1 MVYEFAILGCGKI
14 AGRHAQAIAR
24 RGKLVA
30 VCDIVPERADALA
43 AAYNATAYYD
53 FDTMLA
59 KEKGIDVVSIC
70 TPNGLHAA
78 QSLAALRAG
87 HHVLCEK
94 PMCLLTPDGQAMIEA
109 AQKADKKLLV
119 VKSTRYNPAIVAL
132 KKLFDE
138 GRMGDVYSF
147 QLNCVWNRPDA
158 YYANNWRGSLDLD
171 GGTLFTQ
178 FSHYIDVLLWLL
190 GDVANVCGFRANR
203 AHQSSIAF
211 EDTGALAMQ
220 MQSGAIGTLHY
231 SVNAQQQNHEV
242 ALTIV
247 AEKATIKLG
256 GTYLNELLYQQPTLI
271 DPLHLGTGNQANDY
285 GFYKGSMSNHDQVYE
300 NVVAA
305 LQGAESQ
312 VTDGEGALKTVA
324 LIEKIYQ
331 QANL

>member
-1 MVYEFAILGCGKI
+1 MVYQFAISGCGKI
-14 AGRHAQAIAR
+14 AGRHAQEIAH

-30 VCDIVPERADALA
+30 VCDVVPERADALA
-43 AAYNATAYYD
+43 QAYHATAYYD

-59 KEKGIDVVSIC
+59 LEKSIDVVSIC
-70 TPNGLHAA
+70 TPNGLHAG
-78 QSLAALRAG
+78 QSIAALQAG

-94 PMCLLTPDGQAMIEA
+94 PMCLLTSDGAAMIEA
-109 AQKADKKLLV
+109 AQAANKKLFV

-132 KKLFDE
+132 KKLFDN
-138 GRMGDVYSF
+138 GQIGQVYSF

-190 GDVANVCGFRANR
+190 GDVADVCGFRTNM
-203 AHQSSIAF
+203 AHQKTVEF
-211 EDTGALAMQ
+211 EDTGAIAIK
-220 MQSGAIGTLHY
+220 MQSGAIGSLHY
-231 SVNAQQQNHEV
+231 SVNAQLQNHEV

-256 GTYLNELLYQQPTLI
+256 GTYLNELLYQQPALI
-271 DPLHLGTGNQANDY
+271 DLGALGAGNQANDY
-285 GFYKGSMSNHDQVYE
+285 GFYKGSMSNHDKVYE
-300 NVVAA
+300 NVIAA

>member
-1 MVYEFAILGCGKI
+1 MVYQFAISGCGKI
-14 AGRHAQAIAR
+14 AERHAQEIVR

-43 AAYNATAYYD
+43 AAYNARAYYD

-59 KEKGIDVVSIC
+59 KEPALDVVSIC

-78 QSLAALRAG
+78 QSIAALQAG

-94 PMCLLTPDGQAMIEA
+94 PMCLHTSDGAVMIET
-109 AQKADKKLLV
+109 AQKANKKLLV

-132 KKLFDE
+132 KKLFDNGE
-138 GRMGDVYSF
+138 IGPVYSF

-171 GGTLFTQ
+171 GGTLYTQ

-190 GDVANVCGFRANR
+190 GDVADVCGFSTNR
-203 AHQSSIAF
+203 AHQNSIAF
-211 EDTGALAMQ
+211 EDTGAVAMK
-220 MQSGAIGTLHY
+220 MLSGAIGTLHY
-231 SVNAQQQNHEV
+231 SVNAQLQNHEV
-242 ALTIV
+242 SLTIV
-247 AEKATIKLG
+247 AEKATLKLG
-256 GTYLNELLYQQPTLI
+256 GTYLNELLYQQPALI
-271 DPLHLGTGNQANDY
+271 DLGSLGKGNLANDY
-285 GFYKGSMSNHDQVYE
+285 GFYKGSMSNHDKVYE
-300 NVVAA
+300 NVIAA

-312 VTDGEGALKTVA
+312 VTDGEGALKTVS
-324 LIEKIYQ
+324 LIEEIYQ